1 MVQDQQFR
9 CVANIF
15 LPLTLTI
22 TAFKGHSKIIEIERT
37 KWVKNNENL
46 KGPFKKGMK
55 RIISISCTNK
65 VFQGMNMTDIRIYE
79 NR

>member
-15 LPLTLTI
+15 LPLTLSI
-22 TAFKGHSKIIEIERT
+22 TAFEGHSKIIEIEMT
-37 KWVKNNENL
+37 KWVKNKEN

-55 RIISISCTNK
+55 RIISISCTDE
-65 VFQGMNMTDIRIYE
+65 VFQGMNMTGISIYE